1 MSSYQVWKVCLN
13 SRKIGKSVTL
23 NGTSK
28 IQLIEFEWC
37 TDLDIDGDAL
47 VRSDDGVAEETN
59 AEKGRRIEE
68 ETCAAKKAKSQKKK
82 VRESQVDSKILEI
95 VWFSLLIISATTIWK
110 FNEGEE
116 INEGWRAPYEKR
128 RNKFICR
135 TKLTGSWTKSHQR
148 SLIKARF
155 GRQDCSSRWTLSV

>member
-37 TDLDIDGDAL
+37 TDLEIDGDAL
-47 VRSDDGVAEETN
+47 VRPDDGVAEETD

-95 VWFSLLIISATTIWK
+95 FCFSLLIISATTIRK
-110 FNEGEE
+110 FNEG
-116 INEGWRAPYEKR
+116 
-128 RNKFICR
+128 
-135 TKLTGSWTKSHQR
+135 
-148 SLIKARF
+148 
-155 GRQDCSSRWTLSV
+155 